1 MIDNCGPHGD
11 ALLETGSVEKVTAV
25 SSIANNVIA
34 HSLALQIIE
43 NLTNEGVEA
52 PVLTG
57 DAEKDAALK
66 ARYVGRI

>member
-1 MIDNCGPHGD
+1 M
-11 ALLETGSVEKVTAV
+11 
-25 SSIANNVIA
+25 
-34 HSLALQIIE
+34 IIE

-66 ARYVGRI
+66 ARYAGRI